1 MNIRVTQV
9 PNTQISVKSVDAP
22 FKVRLE
28 TGGVE
33 VAAKFTDLEDFDAT
47 GLTGD
52 YVVVY
57 DGVTRKFKT
66 VPADTVLTFA
76 STDDDLPDDF
86 VQDIADELHMD
97 GGSF

>member
-1 MNIRVTQV
+1 MKIRVTQV
-9 PNTQISVKSVDAP
+9 PNTQISVKSVEAP

-28 TGGVE
+28 TGGAAVP
-33 VAAKFTDLEDFDAT
+33 AKFTDLEDFDAT
-47 GLTGD
+47 GLSGD

-66 VPADTVLTFA
+66 VPADTVLLYA
-76 STDDDLPDDF
+76 SADDDLPDQF

>member
-9 PNTQISVKSVDAP
+9 PNTQVSVRPVEKP

-76 STDDDLPDDF
+76 SADDDLPDEF